1 MASIP
6 TASSFAGSAPNG
18 AATNAAMGI
27 VPGSTPPAAGTGTVP
42 GSVAQGSSNETSDGF
57 LLLLAEMI
65 GGGAAP
71 SQSPPVMADLAA
83 LSSASGEL
91 ETIASDST
99 DTNLDDTET
108 EEAGALALAALLPGM
123 TGLPAPAPAA
133 GASADGTVAGAGAG
147 ANLDALSTSVAAAR
161 VAIEGSQAAI
171 DELTGDTPATPDTA
185 DRSTQKAP
193 VETNATGTQTPNAP
207 TNMHALL
214 ASHAAVDV
222 DVAPDGTLRSAVGT
236 PAWKD
241 ELGAQVT
248 WLANTGREAASLRLS
263 PENLG
268 PVEVKI
274 SMKDGEASVWF
285 GATNPDTRSALEQSL
300 PRLRELFASQGL
312 VLADSGVFRDAPR
325 NPFRPATF
333 SEGPRGS
340 SDASSAPTVTSVTF
354 SRAGLIDTYV

>member
-1 MASIP
+1 M
-6 TASSFAGSAPNG
+6 
-18 AATNAAMGI
+18 
-27 VPGSTPPAAGTGTVP
+27 PPVAGTGTVP
-42 GSVAQGSSNETSDGF
+42 GSVAQGSGNETSDGF

-65 GGGAAP
+65 GGGAPA
-71 SQSPPVMADLAA
+71 QSSPAMADLAA
-83 LSSASGEL
+83 LSSAAGEL
-91 ETIASDST
+91 ETTTSDST
-99 DTNLDDTET
+99 DTDLDDTET

-123 TGLPAPAPAA
+123 TAPPIPTPA
-133 GASADGTVAGAGAG
+133 ASADGTVAGAGA
-147 ANLDALSTSVAAAR
+147 NVDAISTSVAAAR
-161 VAIEGSQAAI
+161 VTIEGSQAAI
-171 DELTGDTPATPDTA
+171 DELTGDTPDTQ
-185 DRSTQKAP
+185 DTSGHPTQKAP
-193 VETNATGTQTPNAP
+193 VETNATGTQSTNAP

-248 WLANTGREAASLRLS
+248 WLANNGREAASLRLS

-325 NPFRPATF
+325 NPFRSATF
-333 SEGPRGS
+333 SGGSRGS
-340 SDASSAPTVTSVTF
+340 SDASSAPTVTSVTL